1 MTLSPRYQRT
11 IARQKQRT
19 AKYWDLLIVPW
30 IEAGEVP
37 MLGFQFRVSDED
49 TARSLAERLRALGTK
64 HVEVER
70 RSFAL
75 WGRWKVHGYDA
86 APSKQIDQVNAWI
99 ERMITIG
106 AEFGA
111 QFYGWSPGRP
121 IDSLPSTT

>member
-19 AKYWDLLIVPW
+19 AQYWDVVMGPW
-30 IEAGEVP
+30 LEAGEAP
-37 MLGFQFRVSDED
+37 MLGFQFRVSDEE
-49 TARSLAERLRALGTK
+49 TALALAERLRAAGIG
-64 HVEVER
+64 HVEIESR
-70 RSFAL
+70 PFAL
-75 WGRWKVHGYDA
+75 WRRWMVHGYDA

-111 QFYGWSPGRP
+111 EFYGWSPGRP
-121 IDSLPSTT
+121 VSSA